1 MYTPGGVAVAIRGVG
16 GRWGSRCGRFRYGP
30 TVLLPQRRVLLPL
43 LHDPLLHDPLLHD
56 PLLCHRHVSH
66 DDSRAASPEPL

>member
-16 GRWGSRCGRFRYGP
+16 GRWGSRSGRFRCGP

-43 LHDPLLHDPLLHD
+43 LHG

>member
-16 GRWGSRCGRFRYGP
+16 GRWGSRCGRFRCGP

-56 PLLCHRHVSH
+56 PLLCHRHASH
-66 DDSRAASPEPL
+66 DHSRAASPEPL